1 MGYHPTVGRFAQR
14 DPVLYADG
22 MNPYENVKSNPANL
36 TDPMGLQAAP
46 AYSAPTL
53 RAELEAEA
61 ATVPDGAA
69 SRLLA
74 RIREL
79 NESGDPQPGKTFRT
93 TVEVRDGNAQTIVD
107 SLNSNQRC
115 AVVLYFGH
123 NHITDPNRNGR
134 TLNDV
139 FNNPPT
145 GLNRRHQPFQVSNKA
160 ELARDVRGKTL
171 KISAPRQN
179 TPDTTRFGCYTC
191 FPDQYLTQVQ
201 DKGYSLLGE
210 TARGWAGMAIRDS
223 APLMLAQ
230 LNGAVA
236 QCRRM
241 RSMDQCE
248 CKAKIIIIFSNW
260 PI

>member
-1 MGYHPTVGRFAQR
+1 MHR
-14 DPVLYADG
+14 DPAEEGL
-22 MNPYENVKSNPANL
+22 NLYENVESNPVNM
-36 TDPMGLQAAP
+36 TDPMGLQAVP

-53 RAELEAEA
+53 RAALEAEGA
-61 ATVPDGAA
+61 AVPDGAA

-79 NESGDPQPGKTFRT
+79 NESGDPQPGKTYRT

-139 FNNPPT
+139 FNDPQT
-145 GLNRRHQPFQVSNKA
+145 GLSQRHQPSQVSNKA
-160 ELARDVRGKTL
+160 ELTGDVRGKTL

-179 TPDTTRFGCYTC
+179 TPDTTRFGCYVC
-191 FPDQYLTQVQ
+191 SPSQYLTQLQ
-201 DKGYSLLGE
+201 EKGYSLLAE
-210 TARGWAGMAIRDS
+210 SSRGWAGQPIKDS
-223 APLMLAQ
+223 AVQMLSQ
-230 LNGAVA
+230 LNAAVE

-241 RSMDQCE
+241 RSSQPCE
-248 CKAKIIIIFSNW
+248 CKAKIIIVFSNW
-260 PI
+260 PLRVDQATV